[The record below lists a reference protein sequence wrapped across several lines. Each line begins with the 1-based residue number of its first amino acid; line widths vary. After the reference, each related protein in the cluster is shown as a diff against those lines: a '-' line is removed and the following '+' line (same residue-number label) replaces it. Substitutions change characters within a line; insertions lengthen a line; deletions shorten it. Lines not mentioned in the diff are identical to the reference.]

1 MSGTMRVNTTYSHRS
16 NRTPALP
23 VSDSVTHIFHVHQKP
38 GRGLNC
44 YGVSA
49 WLRHLAFG
57 HTSVV
62 IAKCSVLSAKRRFS
76 CSGKLNEELH
86 YGGLRLVWISYL
98 WLDLN
103 AGELAL
109 RRSKFGHFVQSATSH

>member
-1 MSGTMRVNTTYSHRS
+1 MSGTMRVNTTYSHRP

-23 VSDSVTHIFHVHQKP
+23 LSDSVTHIFHVHQKP
-38 GRGLNC
+38 GRSLNC

-49 WLRHLAFG
+49 WYLGFRAWAHLLL
-57 HTSVV
+57 
-62 IAKCSVLSAKRRFS
+62 LSAKRRFS

-86 YGGLRLVWISYL
+86 YGGLRLVWISYI

-103 AGELAL
+103 DGALAF
-109 RRSKFGHFVQSATSH
+109 RRPQLWHFV